1 VAELAD
7 ALDLGSS
14 PARGGGST
22 PPFRTIDR
30 ESTATPDC
38 EIRTDQQIRIRNLN
52 SKYKVGTKLT
62 AEIIEVN
69 SCRRNLLGE
78 IPAQEVEQEI
88 NQIAREYSRT
98 IKVPGF
104 RPGKVPMTVIR
115 QRFGNDLVQEATH
128 KIIERCWKDA
138 ISQHDLHPLT
148 QPEIKDVDNKPGNPL
163 KFTLSFEILPP
174 LEVKDYQ
181 GVAVTMDSAE
191 ITDDAVNKT
200 IDNVREQNAQFV
212 PVDGGEAKDGHYL
225 TATVDGQFE
234 DGRKPSHEE
243 DVTLVIGNPQT
254 NADFSEN
261 LRGTKAGDTR
271 SFDVSYPEDFHRK
284 EFAGNKVHYTVLVKE
299 IKEKQLAELN
309 DDFAK
314 DMGFDSFEAFKTKV
328 HDDLVTQAKQTAEKK
343 AREALLDSIIER
355 QPIEVPDCMVE
366 EELTART
373 RQLASSLMYQGI
385 DLNQI
390 GLDWKK
396 IFEEE
401 RPRAAQ
407 AVRRS
412 IFLDAIA
419 RQENVLVTE
428 EEIDAEL
435 QKMAEGTNKS
445 AATWR
450 SQLEKEDRMHGFEQ
464 HLRQNKALDFI
475 YRNANIN
482 VG

>member
-1 VAELAD
+1 M
-7 ALDLGSS
+7 
-14 PARGGGST
+14 
-22 PPFRTIDR
+22 
-30 ESTATPDC
+30 
-38 EIRTDQQIRIRNLN
+38 
-52 SKYKVGTKLT
+52 T

-69 SCRRNLLGE
+69 SCRKNLAVE

-88 NQIAREYSRT
+88 DKVAREYSRT

-104 RPGKVPMTVIR
+104 RPGKVPMTIIR
-115 QRFGNDLVQEATH
+115 QRFGNDLIQETTQ

-138 ISQHDLHPLT
+138 ISQHDLHPIA

-174 LEVKDYQ
+174 LEVKDYK
-181 GVAVTMDSAE
+181 GVAVTLDSSE
-191 ITDDAVNKT
+191 ITDDAVAKT
-200 IDNVREQNAQFV
+200 IDNVREQNAQFA
-212 PVDGGEAKDGHYL
+212 PVDSEAKDGHYL
-225 TATVDGQFE
+225 TVTVDGQFE
-234 DGRKPSHEE
+234 DGSNPSHEE

-261 LRGTKAGDTR
+261 LRDSKPGDTR
-271 SFDVSYPEDFHRK
+271 SFDVAYPEDFHRK
-284 EFAGNKVHYTVLVKE
+284 EFAGKKIHYTVVVKD

-314 DMGFDSFEAFKTKV
+314 DMGFESLEALRIKV
-328 HDDLVTQAKQTAEKK
+328 RDDLVTQAKQSAEKK

-366 EELTART
+366 DELTART

-385 DLNQI
+385 DLEKA
-390 GLDWKK
+390 GFDWKK

-419 RQENVLVTE
+419 SQENIAVSD
-428 EEIDAEL
+428 EEIETEL
-435 QKMAEGTNKS
+435 HKLAEGTKKT
-445 AATWR
+445 AAAWR
-450 SQLEKEDRMHGFEQ
+450 SQLEKEDRMHSFEQ
-464 HLRQNKALDFI
+464 HLRQNKAFDFI
-475 YRNANIN
+475 YSNANIN